1 MSRLTTTI
9 TPRPLRVGGMA
20 FGNGVLMRSPHYWAW
35 ARDDGSVMHRPVHTV
50 LDRHRYL
57 RLPIVRSAVGLAEML
72 ALIVSLHARNGGRR
86 IARLVFWVAL
96 FFAADLGL
104 GFGLAFVFESRLL
117 YDVTLAVFDL
127 GLAFLVL
134 RQGLGREVWRYHGA
148 EHKAVNAYEAGADL
162 KDLQAIATF
171 SRVHDRC
178 GTNLVVIAGVLMV
191 VGYVLAANVPAAGP
205 LAGVFALLALVVALE
220 FFRLITRRPRSFAGK
235 VFLAGGKALQRCV
248 TTQEPGP
255 EHLQLACAALT
266 RVLELEGALRSALP
280 QALLAP
286 ADSSRSTLMR

>member
-1 MSRLTTTI
+1 MTTI
-9 TPRPLRVGGMA
+9 TTRPMRIGGMA

-35 ARDDGSVMHRPVHTV
+35 AREDGSVMHRPVHTV

-57 RLPIVRSAVGLAEML
+57 RLPLVRSLVGLAEML

-86 IARLVFWVAL
+86 IARLVFWMAF

-104 GFGLAFVFESRLL
+104 SFGLAFLFESQLL
-117 YDVTLAVFDL
+117 YDVTLAVSDFA
-127 GLAFLVL
+127 LAFLAL

-162 KDLQAIATF
+162 RDLQTVAAF

-191 VGYVLAANVPAAGP
+191 VGYMLAASVPAAGS
-205 LAGVFALLALVVALE
+205 LVGVLALLALVVALE
-220 FFRLITRRPRSFAGK
+220 FFRVITRRPRSFAGK
-235 VFLAGGKALQRCV
+235 VFLAGGKLLQRYV

-266 RVLELEGALRSALP
+266 RVLELEGARRP
-280 QALLAP
+280 PLAGY
-286 ADSSRSTLMR
+286 